1 MIQGRTFSNLEQVSV
16 RYIGPVRDLG
26 YLEQVQIFSGKKF
39 IYFVRI
45 GWKKGEKK
53 GGGGDRGFVSC
64 LHSCLKLQC
73 KDYINELKLMFIVLA
88 LCGKFGRAF
97 L

>member
-45 GWKKGEKK
+45 GWKKGEKR
-53 GGGGDRGFVSC
+53 GGGGIGVLFHVFTLVSNY
-64 LHSCLKLQC
+64 SAR
-73 KDYINELKLMFIVLA
+73 IT
-88 LCGKFGRAF
+88 
-97 L
+97 